1 LVRKKVP
8 KYNRKLMNKCK
19 KIKVIISDVDGV
31 LTDGGMYYS
40 SSGELL
46 KKFNTKDGMAVE
58 ILLNNKIKTIIM
70 TREKSKIVKL
80 RSKKMNV
87 AESLIGIKHK
97 EKSLSKICKK
107 FNVKSEEICYV
118 GDDVNDLEIMKLVG
132 LSASPNDAVLSI
144 KQTSDYICNTP
155 GGSGVLREVADLI
168 LAANSLARI
177 KTATDL

>member
-1 LVRKKVP
+1 MESKLIRLRK
-8 KYNRKLMNKCK
+8 KCK
-19 KIKVIISDVDGV
+19 KIKLVLTDVDGV

-40 SSGELL
+40 EKGEIF
-46 KKFNTKDGMAVE
+46 KKFNTRDGMAVE
-58 ILLNNKIKTIIM
+58 LLRDNKIPVIFI